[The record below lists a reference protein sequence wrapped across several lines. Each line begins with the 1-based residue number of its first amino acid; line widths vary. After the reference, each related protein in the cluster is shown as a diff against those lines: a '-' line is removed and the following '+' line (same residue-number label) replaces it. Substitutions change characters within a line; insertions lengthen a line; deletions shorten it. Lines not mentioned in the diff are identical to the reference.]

1 MVIPNDTPDPYTF
14 ALSQVEPIQ
23 KPGGTVKI
31 ADSQTFTVS
40 DQLAVAEVVVEVDGM
55 RYAATHSPNKNQL
68 LTSFSVTKGDA
79 CETTT
84 SII

>member
-14 ALSQVEPIQ
+14 AFSQVEPIQ

-55 RYAATHSPNKNQL
+55 RYVATQAPNKNQIANK
-68 LTSFSVTKGDA
+68 FSITKGDA

-84 SII
+84 STI